1 MSEFYGI
8 DLGTTYSCIATIDSD
23 DMVTVIP
30 NTLTGSLT
38 TPSVVAFD
46 DEGKLLVGKA
56 AKNNLGNKPENTIA
70 LIKREMS
77 NKDYSR
83 TIFGKTYDPVEIS
96 SYILKYLV
104 DFANQKRK
112 DEDGKDPIYDVVIT
126 VPAYF
131 GELERDRTKAAGR
144 KAGLNVL
151 QLISEPTAAALAYGR
166 KQQANKK
173 MLVYDLGG
181 GTFDV
186 SILEIKNG
194 IMNTLATTGDHHLGG
209 ADWDRTI
216 IDFALEKIGTTY
228 DKLTA
233 QEQGMMML
241 AAEDCKQTLTSQDKA
256 TLQFAYKGIK
266 NVDITRQEFESMTA
280 SLMERTM
287 LLIDEAFDLANMSL
301 GDIDEVIMVGGSSRM
316 PMVKAAVKEKLKK
329 EPKLIDPDQVVAKGA
344 ALTAAQNAKG
354 DVRSAILMGK
364 DKGSRAYGMAT
375 YLIKE
380 ENNIQKEY
388 HCVCNLIMRNDDL
401 VVHKEFDNFKT
412 KSEGQ
417 TRVDFHFYENES
429 TENYLDINPDQELK
443 GRNDYIDWG
452 YPAPKGT
459 PIKII
464 VERDTSG
471 TVKVFAE
478 CKGAKGEFVIV
489 SQGCETR

>member
-1 MSEFYGI
+1 MTEFYGI

-30 NTLTGSLT
+30 NTLTGALT

-216 IDFALEKIGTTY
+216 IDFALEKIGTIY

-316 PMVKAAVKEKLKK
+316 PMVKAAIKEKLKK

-375 YLIKE
+375 FLDGKT
-380 ENNIQKEY
+380 

-401 VVHKEFDNFKT
+401 VVRKEFDSFST
-412 KSEGQ
+412 LYEGQ
-417 TRVDFHFYENES
+417 SRVDFHFYENES

-443 GRNDYIDWG
+443 GRNDFIDWG
-452 YPAPKGT
+452 YPVPKGT

-478 CKGAKGEFVIV
+478 CKGATGEFVIV
-489 SQGCETR
+489 SQGCETK

>member
-1 MSEFYGI
+1 MTEFYGI

-30 NTLTGSLT
+30 NTLTGALT

-46 DEGKLLVGKA
+46 DEGKLLIGKA

-216 IDFALEKIGTTY
+216 IDFALEKIGTIY

-316 PMVKAAVKEKLKK
+316 PMVKAAIKEKLKK

-375 YLIKE
+375 FLDGKT
-380 ENNIQKEY
+380 

-401 VVHKEFDNFKT
+401 VVRKEFDSFST
-412 KSEGQ
+412 LYEGQ
-417 TRVDFHFYENES
+417 SRVDFHFYENES

-443 GRNDYIDWG
+443 GRNDFIDWG
-452 YPAPKGT
+452 YPVPKGT

-478 CKGAKGEFVIV
+478 CKGATGEFVIV
-489 SQGCETR
+489 SQGCETK